1 MPGSWRQ
8 VARRIR
14 VPMGFLFAGFFLWQA
29 RPTAASLAHSLVLV
43 VPGLLL
49 RAYASGY
56 VKKNDVLTTTGPY
69 AYTRN
74 PLYLGSML
82 LALGFAVASHSL
94 SIAVLIGVFFV
105 VLYLPTILSE
115 EEFLRAKFPEFDSYA
130 KRVPRFFPRLTPAQ
144 VGPPSAAGFSGG
156 LYLKHR
162 EYNAFLGACGIY
174 ALLLTS
180 QLLRR

>member
-1 MPGSWRQ
+1 
-8 VARRIR
+8 
-14 VPMGFLFAGFFLWQA
+14 MGFLFTAFFLWQA
-29 RPTAASLAHSLVLV
+29 RPNAASLAHSLVFV
-43 VPGLLL
+43 AAGLLL

-82 LALGFAVASHSL
+82 LALGFAVASHSIWVTL
-94 SIAVLIGVFFV
+94 LLGVCFAVLYV
-105 VLYLPTILSE
+105 PTILSE
-115 EEFLRAKFPEFDSYA
+115 EEFLRGKFPEFDSYA
-130 KRVPRFFPRLTPAQ
+130 RQVPRFFPRLTPAQ
-144 VGPPSAAGFSGG
+144 VGHPRAAGFSGS

-162 EYNAFLGACGIY
+162 EYNAFLGACAIY

-180 QLLRR
+180 HLLRR